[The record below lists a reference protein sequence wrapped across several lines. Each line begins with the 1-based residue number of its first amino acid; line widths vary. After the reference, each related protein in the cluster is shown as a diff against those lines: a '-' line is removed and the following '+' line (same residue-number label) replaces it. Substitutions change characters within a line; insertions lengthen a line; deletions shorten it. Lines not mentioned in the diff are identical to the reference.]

1 MTTPKRL
8 VFEEIYDGGESE
20 KVANNLDATLKVSGK
35 AADAKA
41 VGDALADKA
50 NTSVLADYAKKT
62 DLVQLDTGLTKQGQ
76 AAEAKATGT
85 RLKSVE
91 DWIEDTGLTH
101 VSRTDL
107 ENHNTSNTAHND
119 LRIELKALADRI
131 NAVLDSDDTTLDELS
146 EIVEY
151 IKSNKALIE
160 QVTSTKVNVTDII
173 NNLTSNV
180 TNKPLSAAQGV
191 ALKALIDAIVV
202 PTKVSQLT
210 NDAKYLT
217 SVPSEYVTETE
228 LSGKGETWT
237 FTLKNGSTVTKK
249 VVLA

>member
-1 MTTPKRL
+1 MANKL
-8 VFEEIYDGGESE
+8 IFQEIFDGGESGN
-20 KVANNLDATLKVSGK
+20 VSNNLDTTLKISGK

-41 VGDALADKA
+41 VGDALNNKA
-50 NTSVLADYAKKT
+50 NTSALADYAKTT
-62 DLVQLDTGLTKQGQ
+62 DLVQLDTSLSKEGY
-76 AAEAKATGT
+76 AADAKSAGT
-85 RLKSVE
+85 RIKTLE
-91 DWIEDTGLTH
+91 DWVEDTGLTH
-101 VSRTDL
+101 VSRNDL
-107 ENHNTSNTAHND
+107 ANHNADTTAHND

-146 EIVEY
+146 EIVAY

-160 QVTSTKVNVTDII
+160 QVTTTKVNVTDII

-191 ALKALIDAIVV
+191 ALKGLIDAIVV

-217 SVPSEYVTETE
+217 SVPSEYVTETW
-228 LSGKGETWT
+228 LNAKVETWT
-237 FTLKNGSTVTKK
+237 LKGKDGSTETKK
-249 VVLA
+249 VVIL

>member
-1 MTTPKRL
+1 MAKNL
-8 VFEEIYDGGESE
+8 AFQEIFDGGESGSVS
-20 KVANNLDATLKVSGK
+20 KNLDTTLKVSGK

-41 VGDALADKA
+41 VGDALANKA
-50 NTSVLADYAKKT
+50 NTSVLADYAKTT
-62 DLVQLDTGLTKQGQ
+62 DLVQLDTSLSKQGY
-76 AAEAKATGT
+76 AADAKSAGT
-85 RLKSVE
+85 RIKTLE

-107 ENHNTSNTAHND
+107 ENHNTSNAAHND
-119 LRIELKALADRI
+119 MRIELKALADRI

-146 EIVEY
+146 EIVAY

-160 QVTSTKVNVTDII
+160 QVTSSKVNVTDII

-191 ALKALIDAIVV
+191 ALKGLIDAITV

-210 NDAKYLT
+210 NDAGYLK

-237 FTLKNGSTVTKK
+237 FKLKDGSTVTKK

>member
-1 MTTPKRL
+1 MERNL
-8 VFEEIYDGGESE
+8 AFQEIFDGGASGN
-20 KVANNLDATLKVSGK
+20 VSNNLDTTLKISGK

-41 VGDALADKA
+41 VGDALANKA
-50 NTSVLADYAKKT
+50 NTSVLADYAKTT
-62 DLVQLDTGLTKQGQ
+62 DLVQLDHSLSKQGY
-76 AAEAKATGT
+76 AADAKSAGT
-85 RLKSVE
+85 RIKTLE
-91 DWIEDTGLTH
+91 DWVEDTGLTH

-146 EIVEY
+146 EIVAY

-160 QVTSTKVNVTDII
+160 QVTTTKVNVTDII

-191 ALKALIDAIVV
+191 ALKGLIDAIVV

-237 FTLKNGSTVTKK
+237 FKLKDGSTVTKK